1 MIRGVAATVVVEVRG
16 ALDPA
21 AVRYSLLRIIRVE
34 GSRGPPSMHFRCSPK
49 ADVNSRLGFRR
60 LVPLAAVSNRS
71 MTAPPYSIT
80 SSASESRLSEILIPS
95 AFAV

>member
-34 GSRGPPSMHFRCSPK
+34 DSRGRPPMYFRCSPK
-49 ADVNSRLGFRR
+49 S
-60 LVPLAAVSNRS
+60 
-71 MTAPPYSIT
+71 
-80 SSASESRLSEILIPS
+80 
-95 AFAV
+95 